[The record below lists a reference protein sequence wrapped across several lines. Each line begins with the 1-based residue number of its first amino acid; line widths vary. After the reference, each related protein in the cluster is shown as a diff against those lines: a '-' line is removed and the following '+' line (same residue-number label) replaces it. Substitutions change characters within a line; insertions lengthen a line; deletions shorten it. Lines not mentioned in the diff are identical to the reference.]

1 MAARQRDESYGQAT
15 PRADAYTGML
25 VVSLMATLAGLV
37 FVFLDYN
44 QYQPDLPKL
53 APLRVATPLGGPVQS
68 IPNAPG
74 GGAPAK

>member
-1 MAARQRDESYGQAT
+1 MAARQRDQSYGQAT

-44 QYQPDLPKL
+44 QYPPDLPKIKSM
-53 APLRVATPLGGPVQS
+53 VATPAGGPAAS
-68 IPNAPG
+68 PSLGTA
-74 GGAPAK
+74 GGAQPK

>member
-1 MAARQRDESYGQAT
+1 MAARQRDQNYGQAT

-25 VVSLMATLAGLV
+25 VVSLCATLAGLV

-53 APLRVATPLGGPVQS
+53 KTMVATPLGGP
-68 IPNAPG
+68 IPAPPQG
-74 GGAPAK
+74 GLPKQ